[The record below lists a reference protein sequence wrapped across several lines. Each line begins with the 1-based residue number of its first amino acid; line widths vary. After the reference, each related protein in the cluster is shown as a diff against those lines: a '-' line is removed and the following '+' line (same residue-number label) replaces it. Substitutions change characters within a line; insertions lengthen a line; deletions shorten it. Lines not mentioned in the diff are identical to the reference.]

1 MSLKGH
7 LRIWEGTGAEM
18 SPESVSGIVTG
29 DAPVSYWSIPSNNPR
44 SLCAQFNF
52 SPLSSWVSFSFLKWR
67 MTNEVS
73 NKYNKRPVL
82 KGHFTVVCLV
92 PRPLHRNEAEVD
104 VVLLQTFLFFT
115 CKLSCSRDRQN
126 ENETICSWKVGRFV
140 KKQGHLHGWTILK
153 TIKTDWD
160 CGF

>member
-1 MSLKGH
+1 MPKWISQLFLGW
-7 LRIWEGTGAEM
+7 LLGTCW
-18 SPESVSGIVTG
+18 SVIGQSQVTVPG
-29 DAPVSYWSIPSNNPR
+29 VF
-44 SLCAQFNF
+44 AQFNF
-52 SPLSSWVSFSFLKWR
+52 SPLSSWVSFSFLNWR
-67 MTNEVS
+67 MTNEVF

-82 KGHFTVVCLV
+82 KGHFTVVYLV
-92 PRPLHRNEAEVD
+92 TRPLNRNEAEVD